1 MTNNPFYGN
10 VSVKKW
16 QEEKKFESLGMPH
29 FIANGSHILGDTR
42 YRFLVLPRYDTDLQK
57 LSRTMNYGRIHPRNV
72 LILAAQILDVLE
84 YLHAKGYTHSDIKSS
99 NLMVGFDGA
108 QFKDQR
114 TCRYM
119 LPTTL
124 EGDDVNGY
132 NSTAIDQSISDSP
145 KKSHGKSSTRCS
157 SYYEDEDFDLTNYSD
172 SSDFAESDAG
182 ENSPKKSGRTT
193 RRAKNSC
200 TPKTPRNKK
209 VFNLRKQKCS
219 VNYVGDENSSICSDN
234 FVIRSVNRMVRRDL
248 YSSDEGFHE
257 GARSKRCS
265 ESNDDTEVDY
275 FEESIL
281 TQSSGQVYLLD
292 YGLASK
298 FVNSDGTHKEFGMDQ
313 RKAHD
318 GTLEYSSRD
327 SHIGAHSR
335 RSDLENLGFNIL
347 DWLTGG
353 LPWKS
358 TEIMDNPDLVHAVK
372 KNYMKD
378 TKRFLEACFKTPAYP
393 SFVEKYID
401 YVNNLEFTEK
411 PDYAYCKS
419 LFVNEFVSCNFGTVG
434 DMMLNFGSEVN
445 VFPQKKKNYS
455 KKIGRNKTVKNTAPD
470 FLRRNG
476 VVKPLGRENFIMNS
490 WENGLKMD
498 LLREGLNLSNDGN
511 RKPCASRNFYV
522 SDAVLISKLRQS
534 LLPILETPSK
544 KFSPKNLRS
553 KKIISKKCKGTK
565 NKRSSIGKFG
575 NFLGSGKQYTWA
587 EILAGNPEN
596 IIRKVDKE
604 KTCEASAEMKN
615 PRSRKV
621 SNASEV
627 SLPSDVNASP
637 NLLRKDFLS
646 DRNPTYAMKQVVAQ
660 YRRKITGKHS
670 VKLDFDELDGDS
682 NETGYTYAMIMVLR
696 NKEKRLK
703 KEKEEL
709 AATLSELPRT
719 CKSKKLKLN
728 RSVKSIKS
736 TNQKCI
742 RNPSP
747 KTLISPRNNSLDEK
761 DINKNLHIDN
771 IKNKVARVRLVRYKA
786 GGEVVK
792 KVSNSLKKVSD
803 SAKKVCGRN
812 VGDTVS
818 VVRRLGVTKAKANSL
833 VAQVR
838 LRKVSSPVRQLRQR
852 AQMNKKAEEVEKKT
866 EPVKTKITAKRKLTW
881 SVHFAFYWHFN

>member
-1 MTNNPFYGN
+1 M
-10 VSVKKW
+10 
-16 QEEKKFESLGMPH
+16 L
-29 FIANGSHILGDTR
+29 
-42 YRFLVLPRYDTDLQK
+42 
-57 LSRTMNYGRIHPRNV
+57 
-72 LILAAQILDVLE
+72 
-84 YLHAKGYTHSDIKSS
+84 
-99 NLMVGFDGA
+99 GFDGA

-119 LPTTL
+119 LPPTL
-124 EGDDVNGY
+124 EDNDDDRCD
-132 NSTAIDQSISDSP
+132 NSTPIDQSILDSA

-172 SSDFAESDAG
+172 SSAFAESDAD
-182 ENSPKKSGRTT
+182 ENSEKKPCRTT
-193 RRAKNSC
+193 RKVKKSS

-209 VFNLRKQKCS
+209 VFNLRKQKCL
-219 VNYVGDENSSICSDN
+219 VNYFGDENSSICSDN
-234 FVIRSVNRMVRRDL
+234 FRIRSVNTTVRSDL

-265 ESNDDTEVDY
+265 ESNEDTEVDY

-353 LPWKS
+353 LPWKT

-401 YVNNLEFTEK
+401 YVNNLEFTQK

-419 LFVNEFVSCNFGTVG
+419 LFVNEFISCNFGTLG
-434 DMMLNFGSEVN
+434 DMVLNFGSEVN

-455 KKIGRNKTVKNTAPD
+455 KKIGRNKTVKNTSSD

-476 VVKPLGRENFIMNS
+476 VAKPSGRENFIMNS

-534 LLPILETPSK
+534 LLPVLETPSK

-553 KKIISKKCKGTK
+553 KKIINKKRKGTK

-604 KTCEASAEMKN
+604 KTCETSAETKN

-637 NLLRKDFLS
+637 NLLRKDFLA

-660 YRRKITGKHS
+660 YRRKITGKPS
-670 VKLDFDELDGDS
+670 AKLDFDEMDGDS
-682 NETGYTYAMIMVLR
+682 SENRYTYAMLMVLR

-703 KEKEEL
+703 KEYEEL
-709 AATLSELPRT
+709 TAAIPELPRS
-719 CKSKKLKLN
+719 CKSKILKSN
-728 RSVKSIKS
+728 TSVKSIKS
-736 TNQKCI
+736 TNTKCV
-742 RNPSP
+742 RNSSP
-747 KTLISPRNNSLDEK
+747 KKLIISRNSVVEK
-761 DINKNLHIDN
+761 DVTKNLEKDN
-771 IKNKVARVRLVRYKA
+771 MKSKVARVRLVRYSFKKA
-786 GGEVVK
+786 GGEGVK
-792 KVSNSLKKVSD
+792 KVGDSPKKVSD
-803 SAKKVCGRN
+803 SVKKLSDSVK
-812 VGDTVS
+812 V
-818 VVRRLGVTKAKANSL
+818 VVRRMGVTKATGKANNS
-833 VAQVR
+833 ATRAR
-838 LRKVSSPVRQLRQR
+838 LSNVSVPVRQSRRR
-852 AQMNKKAEEVEKKT
+852 AQTNKKEEEVEKKT
-866 EPVKTKITAKRKLTW
+866 EPVKTKIAAKR
-881 SVHFAFYWHFN
+881 